1 MVTTE
6 VITTPTAPVDT
17 TFAAE
22 QVRSTLLPYFVQRT
36 PSNLLPVY
44 KETKRG
50 GNLRLTKVRKI
61 SGDVKRLHNDLKAYL
76 DLSEAEIT
84 INSVTQNIIAKVRC
98 GIPIAEY
105 NANLMEK
112 RAITETRLSNF
123 WSQRTFKF

>member
-84 INSVTQNIIAKVRC
+84 INSVTQNIIAKGDHRDQ
-98 GIPIAEY
+98 IIKFLES
-105 NANLMEK
+105 K
-112 RAITETRLSNF
+112 NF
-123 WSQRTFKF
+123 